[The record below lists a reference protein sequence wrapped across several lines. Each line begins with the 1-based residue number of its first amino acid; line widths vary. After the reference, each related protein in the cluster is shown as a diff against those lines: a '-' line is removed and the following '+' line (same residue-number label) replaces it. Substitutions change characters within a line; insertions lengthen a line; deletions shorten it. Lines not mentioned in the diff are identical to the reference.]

1 MTLVTVCSQRE
12 WHLCLKQNTN
22 EMKPNV
28 GGWDRWLRALL
39 AMVWV
44 VLVMNGVLRGTAAYI
59 TGIFA
64 LIFLVTAVARVCPT
78 YSLFGWSTITR
89 SKK

>member
-1 MTLVTVCSQRE
+1 
-12 WHLCLKQNTN
+12 
-22 EMKPNV
+22 
-28 GGWDRWLRALL
+28 
-39 AMVWV
+39 MVWV

-78 YSLFGWSTITR
+78 YSLFGWSTIKR